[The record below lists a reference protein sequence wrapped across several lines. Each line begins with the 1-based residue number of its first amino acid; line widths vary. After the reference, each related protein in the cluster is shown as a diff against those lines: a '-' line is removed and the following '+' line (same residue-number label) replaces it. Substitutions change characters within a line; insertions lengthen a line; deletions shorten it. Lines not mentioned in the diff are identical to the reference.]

1 MAKEVAAA
9 KSTEIAAYD
18 YGSDGGAGFENQTS
32 SDYSIPFITVLQQMS
47 PQVKDPDDGG
57 IEGARPGMILNTVTG
72 EIFPGKDGIEFI
84 PALTQHT
91 FVEWVPK
98 DAGGG
103 FVAVHQIDSPV
114 VAQAKANSKEFGK
127 LKLANG
133 NELVETFYVYGVVA
147 FDGEPQ
153 EMAVIAFTSTKIKVY
168 KKFSTTINMFTVKLP
183 DGRKQKPPLYAHSL
197 KITTAKEKNTK
208 GDFFNFAIVPANG
221 SVATSLLAPTDP
233 RFQAAK
239 DCYDMV
245 KGGTARAS
253 YETQDTTGGGDSSGG
268 TQRMASEEAPF

>member
-9 KSTEIAAYD
+9 KSTELATYD

-72 EIFPGKDGIEFI
+72 EIFTGKDGIEFI

-133 NELVETFYVYGVVA
+133 NELVETFYVYGVVSH
-147 FDGEPQ
+147 DGIE

-168 KKFSTTINMFTVKLP
+168 KKFSTTINMFTVRLP

-197 KITTAKEKNTK
+197 KITTTKEKNTK
-208 GDFFNFAIVPANG
+208 GDFFNFSISPANG
-221 SVATSLLAPTDP
+221 NVANSLLSPSDP

-253 YETQDTTGGGDSSGG
+253 YETQDTTGGDTTGG
-268 TQRMASEEAPF
+268 FKSDLNSNDAPF